1 MDVVT
6 QHISR
11 DPDIPKQI
19 SPLIKYFHLPF
30 PLHVVQLL
38 LRSIFAL
45 LGDLGV
51 VDGRLQTSGNL
62 VGIFGNVLVF
72 IAVKG
77 FVHGVEDFLGVSFG
91 SFRSICKSSAFH
103 QPSEER
109 LDDALGLE
117 RLALWPEAAL
127 EMSSA
132 VLLMLSM
139 LDIMGF

>member
-1 MDVVT
+1 MVFGRCHAT
-6 QHISR
+6 HIPRPRHSQA
-11 DPDIPKQI
+11 DIPTH
-19 SPLIKYFHLPF
+19 KYFHL

-62 VGIFGNVLVF
+62 VGILGNVLVF

-91 SFRSICKSSAFH
+91 SFRGICKPSALH

-139 LDIMGF
+139 LDVMGF